1 MAQAPNDFMTSVQDP
16 RTANGLGGYMLDESF
31 FVPGVTSQTLRQRQE
46 AEMAAGRDPRTV
58 AAKGTAY
65 TDTLGDMYGGR
76 VLTPEGLAEHDR
88 MSQLDTNDA
97 QAEGLRTAAKMT
109 AAVFGGAAM
118 MGSAAPAAGAAAGT
132 EAGAVATPVMG
143 GGGAMG
149 TALPS
154 TGAMAGAGGGGF
166 TGSMA
171 MPELAGSM
179 PAGVTGFS
187 SAIPAAAPAAGSWMP
202 AAATTAGT
210 LGGATAIGTGAQIG
224 AGTAAEGA
232 AAMGAASTPAAATAG
247 DSLFSKALSPL
258 LGTAVKGL
266 VGGAINNALS
276 PNPQKAIDAAD
287 PFSTQRQQY
296 QPQLQEMMQGKFS
309 PTDPSY
315 EFRFGQGQKAL
326 ERSLAASGMGHS
338 GNAWTA
344 LMQYGQGMA
353 SSEYQNQYQ
362 RLAQLSGANFGTGNA
377 GGIAQQ
383 QAAAQ
388 SGQAAAATDGIINF
402 GQGLYDNWNKTV
414 SPSAEVAPNFGG
426 YENLDF

>member
-1 MAQAPNDFMTSVQDP
+1 
-16 RTANGLGGYMLDESF
+16 MLDESS
-31 FVPGVTSQTLRQRQE
+31 FVPGMTAQTLRQRQD
-46 AEMAAGRDPRTV
+46 ATMAAGRDPRTV
-58 AAKGTAY
+58 AATGSGF
-65 TDTLGDMYGGR
+65 TDSLGDAYGGR
-76 VLTPEGLAEHDR
+76 VLTPEGFAEHTR

-109 AAVFGGAAM
+109 AAIFGGAAM
-118 MGSAAPAAGAAAGT
+118 MGNAAPAVAGEVGG
-132 EAGAVATPVMG
+132 GAVATPVAG

-154 TGAMAGAGGGGF
+154 TGAMVGTTGGGF

-202 AAATTAGT
+202 AAATGAGT

-232 AAMGAASTPAAATAG
+232 ATLGATSAPVATTVG

-258 LGTAVKGL
+258 IGTAVKGL

-287 PFSTQRQQY
+287 PFSTQRPQY

-315 EFRFGQGQKAL
+315 DFRFNQGQKAM
-326 ERSLAASGMGHS
+326 ERTLAASGMGKS
-338 GNAWTA
+338 GNALTA

-362 RLAQLSGANFGTGNA
+362 RLAQLSGANFGTGAA

-388 SGQAAAATDGIINF
+388 SGQAAAATNGIINF

>member
-16 RTANGLGGYMLDESF
+16 RTGNGMGGYMLDESF
-31 FVPGVTSQTLRQRQE
+31 FVPGMTSQTLRQRQE

-58 AAKGTAY
+58 AATGSGF
-65 TDTLGDMYGGR
+65 TDSLGDMYGGR

-88 MSQLDTNDA
+88 MSQLDTNDQLA
-97 QAEGLRTAAKMT
+97 QGLRSAGMLAAAPF
-109 AAVFGGAAM
+109 AASAM
-118 MGSAAPAAGAAAGT
+118 MGSAAPAAAGT
-132 EAGAVATPVMG
+132 EAGAVATPVVG

-187 SAIPAAAPAAGSWMP
+187 SAIPAAGATGALDAGGWAAGAGMP
-202 AAATTAGT
+202 AAAEGIA
-210 LGGATAIGTGAQIG
+210 ATGA
-224 AGTAAEGA
+224 AGA
-232 AAMGAASTPAAATAG
+232 AAGAASTPAVASTG

-287 PFSTQRQQY
+287 PFSTQRPQY
-296 QPQLQEMMQGKFS
+296 QPQLQEMMQGRFS

-315 EFRFGQGQKAL
+315 DFRFNQGQKAM
-326 ERSLAASGMGHS
+326 ERTLAASGMGKS
-338 GNAWTA
+338 GNALTA

-362 RLAQLSGANFGTGNA
+362 RLAQLSGANFGTGAA

-388 SGQAAAATDGIINF
+388 SGQAAAATNGIINF

-414 SPSAEVAPNFGG
+414 SPAAENTLNFGG